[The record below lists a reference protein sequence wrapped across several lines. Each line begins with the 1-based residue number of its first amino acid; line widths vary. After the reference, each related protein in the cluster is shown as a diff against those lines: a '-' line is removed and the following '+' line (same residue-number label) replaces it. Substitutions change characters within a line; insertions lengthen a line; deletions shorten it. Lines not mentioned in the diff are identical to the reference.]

1 MKLRHSYDVR
11 VAKSNDGER
20 SYCMKKIVVIASA
33 VVIVAL
39 IITFSSFFKKEAEQQ
54 ENLLVVG
61 TNPNFP
67 PFEYKEDG
75 ELVGFDIDLMHAIGD
90 YLGKKIVFKEMPF
103 DALLIEAE
111 TGRINLIAS
120 GMTPTAE
127 RSKKLF
133 FTEPYVG
140 DDPLVVITLASAKP
154 QTLKDLHGKE
164 VIVND
169 GYTAESY
176 MKQQSGINL
185 IGLATPAESFLAIL
199 NGRAYAYVSARSAVQ
214 PFFDRYGEG
223 KFNIL
228 TLDVSDRYALAV
240 PKAYPE
246 VFEEIKGALDA
257 LTKNGILR
265 QLKQQ
270 WHLDF

>member
-1 MKLRHSYDVR
+1 
-11 VAKSNDGER
+11 
-20 SYCMKKIVVIASA
+20 MKKIVIILSA
-33 VVIVAL
+33 LVAATLIV
-39 IITFSSFFKKEAEQQ
+39 TFGSFFKKDVQQQ
-54 ENLLVVG
+54 ENLFIVG
-61 TNPNFP
+61 TNPSFP

-75 ELVGFDIDLMHAIGD
+75 ELVGFDIDLMRAVAD
-90 YLGKKIVFKEMPF
+90 YLGKEVVFKEMPF

-120 GMTPTAE
+120 GMTPTVE
-127 RSKKLF
+127 RGKKLF

-154 QTLKDLHGKE
+154 QNLNDLQGKE

-176 MKQQSGINL
+176 MKQQSGIEL
-185 IGLATPAESFLAIL
+185 RSLATPAESFLAIL

-214 PFFDRYGEG
+214 PFFDRYGEDT
-223 KFNIL
+223 FTIL
-228 TLDVSDRYALAV
+228 TLAVSDRYALAV
-240 PKAYPE
+240 PKAYPKI
-246 VFEEIKGALDA
+246 FEEVKNALDA
-257 LTKNGILR
+257 LASNGTLK